1 MENPKDFT
9 ASVSDGLVSGVRQ
22 FEGYKIIQ
30 TTAPISHGSSGG
42 PLLNDAGEVV
52 GITEAD
58 LEGGQNL
65 NIAIPVNY
73 VKPLLQFSDQSP
85 PRTPPQFNPGV
96 PKTAPPPQPHPPP
109 PPHPNPTP

>member
-73 VKPLLQFSDQSP
+73 VKPLLQFLDQSP
-85 PRTPPQFNPGV
+85 RRTLAEFNAVVLKTVPPPE
-96 PKTAPPPQPHPPP
+96 APPHTAQ
-109 PPHPNPTP
+109 